1 MKKKWAVVLWVF
13 WLCITVL
20 LVWCTSKYIS
30 ENDAK
35 KIVLEDSHWTMDD
48 VIFTEVDLD
57 RGDGIYK
64 IEFIADEQYNYEY
77 EINAVNWEII
87 VDEDFPVYTMKDAQD
102 IAVFDAGFTLDDV
115 KIISAQEEKE
125 WWQTSYEIEF
135 LWWNYAYEYNISASD
150 GSIVS
155 VEKKS
160 NQE

>member
-1 MKKKWAVVLWVF
+1 
-13 WLCITVL
+13 
-20 LVWCTSKYIS
+20 
-30 ENDAK
+30 
-35 KIVLEDSHWTMDD
+35 MDD

-135 LWWNYAYEYNISASD
+135 LWWNYIYEYNISASD